1 MVRYGNVINVMGLGL
16 WERWVGNSAINR
28 VSLILRR
35 GVINLVIIGASVLIV
50 GIYCK
55 ISISA
60 ILMNDVNIYK
70 RKEGQWGEELRG
82 EREKKVRLS

>member
-1 MVRYGNVINVMGLGL
+1 MGLGL